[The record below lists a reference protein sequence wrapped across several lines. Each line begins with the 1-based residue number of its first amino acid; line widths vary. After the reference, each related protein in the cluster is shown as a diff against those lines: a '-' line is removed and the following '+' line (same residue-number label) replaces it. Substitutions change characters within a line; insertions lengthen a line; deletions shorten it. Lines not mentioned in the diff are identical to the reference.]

1 MIANIHC
8 RSKLVIDG
16 VFGLKSPIRR
26 IKRKRSPDIKVLS
39 GQIIK
44 LLDSKTL
51 ALQLGR
57 KARKRFL
64 ENYALEVYKYRLKN
78 KLVHKKVWRELVRGL
93 RG

>member
-1 MIANIHC
+1 MELSSTVLIY
-8 RSKLVIDG
+8 SSETTSVSG
-16 VFGLKSPIRR
+16 
-26 IKRKRSPDIKVLS
+26 KRSPDIKVLS

-64 ENYALEVYKYRLKN
+64 ENYALEVYK
-78 KLVHKKVWRELVRGL
+78 
-93 RG
+93 